1 MEQLEFS
8 IFFEMTEYDKRK
20 LKRVVLDSFL
30 FVKKNNPHPIA
41 GETMEDY
48 HLFIRDETL
57 LEIAHRLTNLA
68 TKRDKARIKYL
79 YGSRNNENQIS

>member
-8 IFFEMTEYDKRK
+8 IFYEMDEYDKRK

-30 FVKKNNPHPIA
+30 FVKRNNPQPVA

-57 LEIAHRLTNLA
+57 LEIAHRLTILA
-68 TKRDKARIKYL
+68 TKRDKARIKYM
-79 YGSRNNENQIS
+79 YGKGNDRN